1 MGWTIFN
8 IAINC
13 FQAYMILL
21 FATKGFSCRPHTKI
35 YDFLLLLSCSTFFSL
50 FLFFPLPAIDIAV
63 FLFPLAFSLVFSTD
77 SYTSIVYWNVVIA
90 LGFALI
96 AGLANHIYFLL
107 LQITNTPFSTN
118 CIRHVIYILLSNAAL
133 LLLTQLIIKQKS
145 TDESPRFST
154 HFPFLL
160 MIIALFLSEE
170 SLYYYQKIVSNSESG
185 MFFPLMIYCGLT
197 ICTFLSILL
206 FHTVSLNA
214 LKESRYQAELSLYS
228 QSKQHYE
235 ELEKS
240 YAQLVA
246 YRHDIRH
253 HLQTLEQLVSHGHMT
268 DAQNYLSSMQCV
280 TTKKFFITGCSAV
293 DALLA
298 AKNSTME
305 SYDISFR
312 YTAHP
317 LSDLPIDTVDF
328 CSIVGNLL
336 DNSIEGILR
345 IADYSSLKPTVHLSF
360 LKTGDMFY
368 INCENPCN
376 PSSLIIRKGKFITSK
391 KSEHQSGLRG
401 IGLSSIQRIAEQA
414 EGRCQFYC
422 ENQVF
427 YAQVVLPYLST
438 AVMRKK

>member
-21 FATKGFSCRPHTKI
+21 FATKGFSCKPHTKI

-253 HLQTLEQLVSHGHMT
+253 HLQTLEHLVSRGQT
-268 DAQNYLSSMQCV
+268 IDAQSYLSTMQRINS
-280 TTKKFFITGCSAV
+280 KRSFITGCSAV

-298 AKNSTME
+298 AKNATME
-305 SYDISFR
+305 SYNILFR
-312 YTAHP
+312 YTSCP

-345 IADYSSLKPTVHLSF
+345 IANYPSIKPTIHLSF

-368 INCENPCN
+368 INCENPCCS
-376 PSSLIIRKGKFITSK
+376 SSLIVKNSRFISSK
-391 KSEHQSGLRG
+391 NAEYKSGIHG
-401 IGLSSIQRIAEQA
+401 IGLRSIQRIAEHA
-414 EGRCQFYC
+414 EGRCRFYY
-422 ENQVF
+422 EDQVF
-427 YAQVVLPYLST
+427 YSQIVLPYLT
-438 AVMRKK
+438 K